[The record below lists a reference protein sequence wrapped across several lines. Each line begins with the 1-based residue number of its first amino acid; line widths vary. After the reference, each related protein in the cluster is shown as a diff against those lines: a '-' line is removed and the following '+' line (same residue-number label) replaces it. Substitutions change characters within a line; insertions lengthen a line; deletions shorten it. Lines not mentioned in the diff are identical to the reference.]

1 MEIVKVETSLLNVDK
16 ENIIQTIYNLE
27 VAGTDYFHI
36 DVMDGKFVEDNTTEK
51 MKEYSEYI
59 KNISNIPIDVHLM
72 VNDVNKFIEEYLAI
86 EPNQI
91 IFHIESCKNESE
103 ILKHIKK
110 IKDNNCKV
118 GISLNPNTKLEKIYE
133 YLPFVHSVLIMTV
146 EPGKGGQDIIT
157 ETIQKISELNKYIYD
172 NGYDIDIMVDGGI
185 NDKTSKDV
193 INAGANIL
201 VSGVYIVKSNNYK
214 EAISKLKN

>member
-1 MEIVKVETSLLNVDK
+1 MEIVKVETSLLNVEK
-16 ENIIQTIYNLE
+16 ENIIQTLYNLE

-36 DVMDGKFVEDNTTEK
+36 DVMDGKFVQENTTEK

-133 YLPFVHSVLIMTV
+133 YLPYVHSVLIMTV

-185 NDKTSKDV
+185 NDKTSKMV
-193 INAGANIL
+193 IDAGANIL
-201 VSGVYIVKSNNYK
+201 VSGSYIVKAKDYK
-214 EAISKLKN
+214 EAINKLKK